1 MVLKNER
8 YRPFVMKYVLFVI
21 SILGFHPVLFGQS
34 GQQKLKLLE
43 LISSIE
49 NEYDTLKSSP
59 SSIFFIQSSGMILE
73 KDTVDHFE
81 VSFSLLD
88 IDITQLKVIDDSSL
102 QSDAL
107 SFYCKNNEQC
117 IHVKDGT
124 RKPRYHRSF
133 EGFYV
138 DDKAIRPDEFVNLS
152 YEEIIKLTT
161 KEQV

>member
-8 YRPFVMKYVLFVI
+8 YRPFVMKYVLIFI

-117 IHVKDGT
+117 IHVKDGNT
-124 RKPRYHRSF
+124 KPRYHRSF

-138 DDKAIRPDEFVNLS
+138 EFENKAQSDSIVFKFSSLQ
-152 YEEIIKLTT
+152 KLLL
-161 KEQV
+161 K

>member
-8 YRPFVMKYVLFVI
+8 YRPFVMKYVLIVI

-49 NEYDTLKSSP
+49 NEYDTLKSNP

-124 RKPRYHRSF
+124 TKPRYHRSF

-138 DDKAIRPDEFVNLS
+138 EFENKAQSDSIVFKFSSLQ
-152 YEEIIKLTT
+152 KLLL
-161 KEQV
+161 K

>member
-8 YRPFVMKYVLFVI
+8 YRPFVMKYVLIFI

-43 LISSIE
+43 LISCIE

-81 VSFSLLD
+81 VSFSLID

-117 IHVKDGT
+117 IHVKDGNT
-124 RKPRYHRSF
+124 KPRYHRSF

-138 DDKAIRPDEFVNLS
+138 EFENKAQSDSIVFKFSSLQ
-152 YEEIIKLTT
+152 KLLL
-161 KEQV
+161 K

>member
-8 YRPFVMKYVLFVI
+8 YRPFVMKYVLIFI

-49 NEYDTLKSSP
+49 NEYDTLKSNP

-73 KDTVDHFE
+73 KDTMDHFE
-81 VSFSLLD
+81 VSFSLID

-138 DDKAIRPDEFVNLS
+138 EFENKAQSDSIVFKFSSLQ
-152 YEEIIKLTT
+152 KLLL
-161 KEQV
+161 K

>member
-8 YRPFVMKYVLFVI
+8 YRPFVMKYVLIVI

-73 KDTVDHFE
+73 KDTMDHFE
-81 VSFSLLD
+81 VSFSLID

-138 DDKAIRPDEFVNLS
+138 EFENKAQSDSIVFKFSSLQ
-152 YEEIIKLTT
+152 KLLL
-161 KEQV
+161 K

>member
-1 MVLKNER
+1 MVVKNER
-8 YRPFVMKYVLFVI
+8 YRTLVMKYVLIVI

-81 VSFSLLD
+81 VSFSLID
-88 IDITQLKVIDDSSL
+88 IDITQLKVIVDSSL

-138 DDKAIRPDEFVNLS
+138 EFENKAQSDSIVFKFSSLQ
-152 YEEIIKLTT
+152 KLLL
-161 KEQV
+161 K

>member
-8 YRPFVMKYVLFVI
+8 YRPFVMKYVLIFI

-138 DDKAIRPDEFVNLS
+138 EFENKAQSDSIVFKFSSLQ
-152 YEEIIKLTT
+152 KLLL
-161 KEQV
+161 K

>member
-8 YRPFVMKYVLFVI
+8 YRPFVMKYVLIVI

-81 VSFSLLD
+81 VSFSLID

-138 DDKAIRPDEFVNLS
+138 EFENKAQSDSIVFKFSSLQ
-152 YEEIIKLTT
+152 KLLL
-161 KEQV
+161 K

>member
-8 YRPFVMKYVLFVI
+8 YRPFVMKYVLIVI

-49 NEYDTLKSSP
+49 NEYDTLKSNP

-81 VSFSLLD
+81 VSFSLID

-117 IHVKDGT
+117 IHVKDGNT
-124 RKPRYHRSF
+124 KPRYHRSF

-138 DDKAIRPDEFVNLS
+138 EFENKAQSDSIVFKFSSLQ
-152 YEEIIKLTT
+152 KLLL
-161 KEQV
+161 K

>member
-8 YRPFVMKYVLFVI
+8 YRPFVMKYVLIVI

-138 DDKAIRPDEFVNLS
+138 EFENKAQSDSIVFKFSSLQ
-152 YEEIIKLTT
+152 KLLL
-161 KEQV
+161 K

>member
-1 MVLKNER
+1 
-8 YRPFVMKYVLFVI
+8 MKYVLIVI

-49 NEYDTLKSSP
+49 NEYDTLKSNP

-73 KDTVDHFE
+73 KDTMDHFE
-81 VSFSLLD
+81 VSFSLID

-138 DDKAIRPDEFVNLS
+138 EFENKAQSDSIVFKFSSLQ
-152 YEEIIKLTT
+152 KLLL
-161 KEQV
+161 K